1 MHIKNQW
8 QILGNAEDC
17 YIVIPMYS
25 LLEYSDKFSMTSESL
40 WNYYRDEVND
50 AANENDIA
58 NDQVNND
65 KTATSKSFEY
75 KTKLM
80 VSTPAYNNTLVAEF
94 SLFH

>member
-1 MHIKNQW
+1 M
-8 QILGNAEDC
+8 
-17 YIVIPMYS
+17 
-25 LLEYSDKFSMTSESL
+25 
-40 WNYYRDEVND
+40 ND